1 MTHEPPPAVTA
12 AIRRFRALLER
23 RFGPR
28 LLELVLFGSHATGTA
43 HEDSDV
49 DLLVVIDGLTPEER
63 AEVMDLATEADAAD
77 RQAWVG
83 LAPLPYA
90 RAQAAELRSR
100 ERRLFR
106 DIDRVGV
113 RV

>member
-1 MTHEPPPAVTA
+1 MLVEPPPAVTA
-12 AIRRFRALLER
+12 AILRFRALLEH
-23 RFGPR
+23 RFGSR
-28 LLELVLFGSHATGTA
+28 LGELVLFGSHATGSA

-49 DLLVVIDGLTPEER
+49 DVLVVIDGLTPTER

-77 RQAWVG
+77 RAAWVG
-83 LAPLPYA
+83 LAPLPYSTE
-90 RAQAAELRSR
+90 QAAELRGR

-113 RV
+113 PV